1 MTQAQFHSEEK
12 IRLRRQLVDQ
22 AIKLA
27 LQSQWEEAVA
37 TNRTLLSQFPHDP
50 EALNRLGKALSEL
63 GQYAEAKKAYAEA
76 LEINPANTI
85 ARKNLERLS
94 HLGNEAENHVPPAA
108 TERIDP
114 RLFIEET
121 GKTGFT
127 KLVNLAPPE
136 ELAKLTSGD
145 QVYFHV
151 DGRTLLVR
159 NARGEDIGQ
168 VEPRLANRLIN
179 FMDGGN
185 QYAAAITDLNE
196 HQVRIIVR
204 ETYQHPNML
213 GRVTFPAQ
221 GGPGETIRPY
231 IKDSVLRY
239 DRDEEEDF
247 GDEGDYTGDS
257 DSESED
263 LPEIEFEESD
273 SGDME

>member
-94 HLGNEAENHVPPAA
+94 HLGNEANNHVPAGAA
-108 TERIDP
+108 ERIDP

-127 KLVNLAPPE
+127 KLVNIAPPE

-151 DGRTLLVR
+151 DGRTLHVR

-179 FMDGGN
+179 FMEGGN

-204 ETYQHPNML
+204 ETYQHANML
-213 GRVTFPAQ
+213 GRVSFPAQ
-221 GGPGETIRPY
+221 GTGETIRPY

-239 DRDEEEDF
+239 DRDDEEDF
-247 GDEGDYTGDS
+247 GDDGDYGSDS
-257 DSESED
+257 DNESED
-263 LPEIEFEESD
+263 IPEIEFEESD
-273 SGDME
+273 TGEVE

>member
-37 TNRTLLSQFPHDP
+37 TNRTLLNQFPHDP

-94 HLGNEAENHVPPAA
+94 HLGNEADNHTPPVA

-127 KLVNLAPPE
+127 KLVNIASPE
-136 ELAKLTSGD
+136 ELARLTSGD

-151 DGRTLLVR
+151 DGRTLHVR

-213 GRVTFPAQ
+213 GRVSFPAQ
-221 GGPGETIRPY
+221 GTGETIRPY

-239 DRDEEEDF
+239 DRDDEEDF
-247 GDEGDYTGDS
+247 GDDGEYTGDS
-257 DSESED
+257 DNESED

-273 SGDME
+273 SGEME

>member
-12 IRLRRQLVDQ
+12 IRLRKQLVDQ

-27 LQSQWEEAVA
+27 LQSHWEEAVA

-94 HLGNEAENHVPPAA
+94 HLGDGVSGHVPPAA

-127 KLVNLAPPE
+127 KLVNVAPAE

-151 DGRTLLVR
+151 DGRTLRVR

-179 FMDGGN
+179 FMEGGN

-196 HQVRIIVR
+196 RHVRIIIR

-213 GRVTFPAQ
+213 GRVSFPAQ
-221 GGPGETIRPY
+221 GTGGETIRPY

-239 DRDEEEDF
+239 DRDDEEDF
-247 GDEGDYTGDS
+247 NEDGDYSGDS
-257 DSESED
+257 DNESED
-263 LPEIEFEESD
+263 IPEIDFEETES
-273 SGDME
+273 SDME

>member
-1 MTQAQFHSEEK
+1 MTQAQFQSEEK
-12 IRLRRQLVDQ
+12 IRLRKQLVDQ

-37 TNRTLLSQFPHDP
+37 TNRTLLSQFPHDA

-76 LEINPANTI
+76 LEINPSNTI

-94 HLGNEAENHVPPAA
+94 HLGDGAGSHTPPAA
-108 TERIDP
+108 AERIDP

-127 KLVNLAPPE
+127 RLVNVAPPE
-136 ELAKLTSGD
+136 VLAKLTSGD

-151 DGRTLLVR
+151 DGRTLHVR
-159 NARGEDIGQ
+159 NARGEEIGQ

-179 FMDGGN
+179 FMEGGN

-196 HQVRIIVR
+196 HEVRIIVR
-204 ETYQHPNML
+204 ETYQHPDMM
-213 GRVTFPAQ
+213 GRVSFPAQ
-221 GGPGETIRPY
+221 GTGETIRPY

-239 DRDEEEDF
+239 DRDDEEDF
-247 GDEGDYTGDS
+247 GEDSDYSGEGDN
-257 DSESED
+257 EPED
-263 LPEIEFEESD
+263 IPEIEFEETD
-273 SGDME
+273 TGDME

>member
-12 IRLRRQLVDQ
+12 IRLRKQLVEQ

-37 TNRTLLSQFPHDP
+37 TNRTLLSQFPRDP

-63 GQYAEAKKAYAEA
+63 GQYAEAKRAYAEA
-76 LEINPANTI
+76 LEINPSNAI

-94 HLGNEAENHVPPAA
+94 HLGNEAANHAPPATA
-108 TERIDP
+108 ERIDP

-127 KLVNLAPPE
+127 RLVNIAQPE

-151 DGRTLLVR
+151 DGRTLHVR
-159 NARGEDIGQ
+159 NARAEDIGQ

-179 FMDGGN
+179 FMEGGN

-196 HQVRIIVR
+196 HEVRVIVR

-221 GGPGETIRPY
+221 GAGETIRPY

-247 GDEGDYTGDS
+247 GEDGDYSGDG
-257 DSESED
+257 DNEPED
-263 LPEIEFEESD
+263 IPEVEFEESD
-273 SGDME
+273 SNDME

>member
-1 MTQAQFHSEEK
+1 MTQAQFQSEEK
-12 IRLRRQLVDQ
+12 IRLRKQLVEQ

-37 TNRTLLSQFPHDP
+37 VNRSLLSQFPRDS

-76 LEINPANTI
+76 LEINPANAI

-94 HLGNEAENHVPPAA
+94 HLGNETGDHAPKMAA
-108 TERIDP
+108 ERIDP

-127 KLVNLAPPE
+127 NLINVAPADT
-136 ELAKLTSGD
+136 LAKLTSGD

-151 DGRTLLVR
+151 DGRTLYVR

-179 FMDGGN
+179 FMQGGN
-185 QYAAAITDLNE
+185 QYAAAITDLDGQ
-196 HQVRIIVR
+196 QVRIIIR
-204 ETYQHPNML
+204 ETYQHPNMI
-213 GRVTFPAQ
+213 GRVSFPAQ
-221 GGPGETIRPY
+221 GTGETIRAY

-239 DRDEEEDF
+239 EHDEEEDL
-247 GDEGDYTGDS
+247 GEEGDYASEGDG
-257 DSESED
+257 D
-263 LPEIEFEESD
+263 LEEVPEIDFEETD
-273 SGDME
+273 TGDME

>member
-12 IRLRRQLVDQ
+12 IRLRKQLVEQ

-37 TNRTLLSQFPHDP
+37 TNRTLLSQFPRDP

-76 LEINPANTI
+76 LEINPSNAI

-94 HLGNEAENHVPPAA
+94 HLGNEASNHTPPATA
-108 TERIDP
+108 ERIDP

-127 KLVNLAPPE
+127 RLVNIAPPE

-151 DGRTLLVR
+151 DGRTLHVR

-179 FMDGGN
+179 FMEGGN
-185 QYAAAITDLNE
+185 QYAAAITDLNDHE
-196 HQVRIIVR
+196 VRVIVR

-221 GGPGETIRPY
+221 GAGETIRPY

-247 GDEGDYTGDS
+247 GEDGDYSGEGDN
-257 DSESED
+257 EPED
-263 LPEIEFEESD
+263 IPEIEFEESD
-273 SGDME
+273 SSDME

>member
-12 IRLRRQLVDQ
+12 IRLRKQLVEQ

-76 LEINPANTI
+76 LEINPANAI

-94 HLGNEAENHVPPAA
+94 HLGNEADNHAPTGA

-127 KLVNLAPPE
+127 KLVNIAPPE

-151 DGRTLLVR
+151 DGRTLRVR

-179 FMDGGN
+179 FMEGGN
-185 QYAAAITDLNE
+185 QYAAAITDLTE
-196 HQVRIIVR
+196 RQVRIIVR

-213 GRVTFPAQ
+213 GRVSFPAQ
-221 GGPGETIRPY
+221 GTGDTIRPY

-239 DRDEEEDF
+239 DRDDEEDF
-247 GDEGDYTGDS
+247 GEDGDYGSDS
-257 DSESED
+257 DSDSD
-263 LPEIEFEESD
+263 DIPEIEFEESESND
-273 SGDME
+273 VE

>member
-76 LEINPANTI
+76 LEINPANAI

-94 HLGNEAENHVPPAA
+94 HLGNEADNHIPPAA

-127 KLVNLAPPE
+127 KLVNMAPPE

-151 DGRTLLVR
+151 DGPHP
-159 NARGEDIGQ
+159 AR
-168 VEPRLANRLIN
+168 
-179 FMDGGN
+179 
-185 QYAAAITDLNE
+185 
-196 HQVRIIVR
+196 
-204 ETYQHPNML
+204 
-213 GRVTFPAQ
+213 AQ
-221 GGPGETIRPY
+221 CAWRRHWPG
-231 IKDSVLRY
+231 
-239 DRDEEEDF
+239 
-247 GDEGDYTGDS
+247 
-257 DSESED
+257 
-263 LPEIEFEESD
+263 
-273 SGDME
+273 

>member
-12 IRLRRQLVDQ
+12 IRLRKQLVEQ

-37 TNRTLLSQFPHDP
+37 ANRTLLAQFPHDP

-63 GQYAEAKKAYAEA
+63 GQYAEAKRAYAEA
-76 LEINPANTI
+76 LEINPSNTI

-94 HLGNEAENHVPPAA
+94 HLGNETANHAPAGA
-108 TERIDP
+108 AERIDP

-127 KLVNLAPPE
+127 RLVNIAPPE
-136 ELAKLTSGD
+136 VLAKLTSGD

-151 DGRTLLVR
+151 DGHTLYIR

-179 FMDGGN
+179 FMEGGN
-185 QYAAAITDLNE
+185 QYAAAITDLSE
-196 HQVRIIVR
+196 RQVRIIVR
-204 ETYQHPNML
+204 ETYQHPSML
-213 GRVTFPAQ
+213 GRVSFPAQ
-221 GGPGETIRPY
+221 GTGETIRPY

-239 DRDEEEDF
+239 DRDDEEDF
-247 GDEGDYTGDS
+247 GEDGDYGSDS
-257 DSESED
+257 DNDSD
-263 LPEIEFEESD
+263 DVPEIEFEESE
-273 SGDME
+273 SGEIE